1 MPYTIKEVAE
11 KTNISAHV
19 LRYYEKEG
27 VLPRIDRSQ
36 GGIRLY
42 TDEDLDLLGLITC
55 LKNTGMP
62 LRDIKTFVQLR
73 EQGPETLRQRRD
85 ILSAQQQSV
94 LERMQE
100 MQKNYEKVTHKLAY
114 YTRLLEEYEAE
125 KAKENRLP

>member
-85 ILSAQQQSV
+85 ILSAQRANV
-94 LERMQE
+94 LERMEE
-100 MQKNYEKVTHKLAY
+100 MKRNYEKVTKKLAY
-114 YTRLLEEYEAE
+114 YDGLLARYEAE
-125 KAKENRLP
+125 KAEENRLP